1 MDYDSTVGNVSS
13 VRSKNLTVEILKI
26 VEIEMKM
33 KDGKDGKCGN
43 GGGVKRMAMEMV
55 EMPLGLEF

>member
-1 MDYDSTVGNVSS
+1 M
-13 VRSKNLTVEILKI
+13 TVEILKI
-26 VEIEMKM
+26 VEIEIKM